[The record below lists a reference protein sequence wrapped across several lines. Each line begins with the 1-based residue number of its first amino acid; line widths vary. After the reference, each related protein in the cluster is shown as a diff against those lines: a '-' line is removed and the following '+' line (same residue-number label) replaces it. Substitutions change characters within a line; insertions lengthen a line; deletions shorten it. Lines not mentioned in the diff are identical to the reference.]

1 MKYLIGFFVSTLVLA
16 AGPMT
21 VRQLEAGLV
30 DEPQPANTRVNHD
43 ITAENQPVL
52 WILQDVLRGTGVP
65 GGFAEIAICSD
76 VPKGRLELKQ
86 GTTIREAMDAFIA
99 ANPSYQWRLQGG
111 VVNLMPRDDVPLLD
125 TMIVKFDR
133 DATDREIP
141 AVLQDLLSLHE
152 VQERAAAL
160 GLQTGLGQGG
170 PGVVEEHPA
179 PKEPAPFHISV
190 RNVLLRD
197 AFNEVVQTSGKGV
210 VWIYHQTDCNGEKT
224 YILEVSDY
232 QWGRPRPEDFHS
244 CAKS

>member
-16 AGPMT
+16 AGPMA

-30 DEPQPANTRVNHD
+30 DEPQPANTRINHD
-43 ITAENQPVL
+43 ITAENQPVVS
-52 WILQDVLRGTGVP
+52 ILQDVLRGTGVP
-65 GGFAEIAICSD
+65 GGFAEITVCSD
-76 VPKGRLELKQ
+76 VPKGRLKLQQ

-111 VVNLMPRDDVPLLD
+111 VVNLMPQDDVPLLD
-125 TMIVKFDR
+125 TKIVKFDK

-160 GLQTGLGQGG
+160 GLKPGLGQGG

-179 PKEPAPFHISV
+179 PKEPVAFHISV
-190 RNVLLRD
+190 RDRSLQD
-197 AFNEVVQTSGKGV
+197 AFNEVVRTSGKGV
-210 VWIYHQTDCNGEKT
+210 VWIYHETDCNGEKT
-224 YILEVSDY
+224 YILEVPDY
-232 QWGRPRPEDFHS
+232 QWGRPRPD
-244 CAKS
+244 